1 MNSIIRIKLTA
12 VILTVLFLLSST
24 TLYTQPTIVS
34 LSSTRT
40 EIVYALDAEDQLLG
54 VTTFCVFP
62 EQVLSDL
69 ALGNVKIVSDFNT
82 IDMRLIDSLRPD
94 IILTDTGFQRK
105 IAQELREKG
114 YKVLHFEPKSLED
127 VFDDII
133 KIGNAI
139 GKSELAQ
146 NLVDGYLEEIDEISK
161 VSSTLPPVRVY
172 MEINH
177 NGPWAVGNDSPLE
190 DIINISGGINIFTDV
205 EKGVFITSN
214 EDIVERNPEV
224 ILSPI
229 WIDAELDI
237 EGYKGI
243 TNILEISSRPGYHTT
258 DAVLNGRILYYDS
271 ALLKHEG
278 PRQVLAIRKLA
289 YILHPGIFPNPPGTI
304 PWELGNIND
313 SLKLENKTAKHYE

>member
-1 MNSIIRIKLTA
+1 MKSTAVVLTA
-12 VILTVLFLLSST
+12 LFLFSST
-24 TLYTQPTIVS
+24 ILYTQPTIVS

-40 EIVYALDAEDQLLG
+40 EIVYALGAEDQLLG

-62 EQVLSDL
+62 EKVLSDL
-69 ALGNVKIVSDFNT
+69 TLGKVKIVSDFNT
-82 IDMRLIDSLRPD
+82 IDMKMIDSLRPD

-105 IAQELREKG
+105 RAQELREIG
-114 YKVLHFEPKSLED
+114 YNVLHFEPKSLHD
-127 VFDDII
+127 VFNDII
-133 KIGNAI
+133 EIGNAI
-139 GKSELAQ
+139 GKSDIAREI
-146 NLVDGYLEEIDEISK
+146 VDGYLEEIDEIRE
-161 VSSTLPPVRVY
+161 VSSALPPVRVY

-190 DIINISGGINIFTDV
+190 DIITIAGGINIFSDV
-205 EKGVFITSN
+205 EEGVFITPH
-214 EDIVERNPEV
+214 EDIVERNPEI

-243 TNILEISSRPGYHTT
+243 TNILEISSRPGYHAT
-258 DAVLNGRILYYDS
+258 DAVLDGRVLYYDS

-304 PWELGNIND
+304 PWELGNINE
-313 SLKLENKTAKHYE
+313 SLKIEMETIIHYE

>member
-1 MNSIIRIKLTA
+1 MRMKSTA
-12 VILTVLFLLSST
+12 VILTALFLLSST
-24 TLYTQPTIVS
+24 ILYTQPKIVS

-40 EIVYALDAEDQLLG
+40 EIVYALGAEDQLLG

-62 EQVLSDL
+62 EKVLSDL
-69 ALGNVKIVSDFNT
+69 ALGKVKIVSDFNT
-82 IDMRLIDSLRPD
+82 IDMEMIDSLRPD

-105 IAQELREKG
+105 RAQELREIG
-114 YKVLHFEPKSLED
+114 YNVLHFEPKSLDD
-127 VFDDII
+127 VFNDII
-133 KIGNAI
+133 EIGNAI
-139 GKSELAQ
+139 GKSDIAREI
-146 NLVDGYLEEIDEISK
+146 VDGYLEEIDEIRE

-190 DIINISGGINIFTDV
+190 DIITIAGGINIFSDV
-205 EKGVFITSN
+205 EEGVFITSH

-258 DAVLNGRILYYDS
+258 DAVLNGRVLYYDS

-304 PWELGNIND
+304 PWELGNINE
-313 SLKLENKTAKHYE
+313 SLKLEIETAIHYE